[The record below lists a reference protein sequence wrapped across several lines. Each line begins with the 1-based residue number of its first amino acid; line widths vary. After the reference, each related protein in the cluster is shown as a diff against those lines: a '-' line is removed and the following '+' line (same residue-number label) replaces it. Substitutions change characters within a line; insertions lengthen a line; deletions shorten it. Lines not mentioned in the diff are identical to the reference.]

1 MAPLRAARHDGE
13 TRDRQN
19 QMLGQATRSRI
30 MSGAVSDIDLILEIA
45 QILLASPLM
54 SGAALGITR
63 SSLNTEEC
71 GQEPQLDLGP

>member
-1 MAPLRAARHDGE
+1 
-13 TRDRQN
+13 
-19 QMLGQATRSRI
+19 

-45 QILLASPLM
+45 QILLASPLI